1 MSSTE
6 MKSYLSLIPI
16 SAKVRRRQNRM
27 TILCIVIAV
36 FLVSAIFSVADMML
50 RTQMNRAAGK
60 DGSWHLQIAGI
71 TQSQAEQ
78 LAQQQDVVCA
88 GVGAVFNEGGEE
100 DYRLNGKR
108 VVLYGC
114 DAQFLRV
121 NRSAAFE
128 GTFPEQDGE
137 VLLGK
142 GAARIFGVAIGDSV
156 TLKLPDGQ
164 NRTLTVT
171 GIGGVDESY
180 YEMQFALVDIY
191 LPQET
196 FESLLTGQGEALPQ
210 TVYDLQYT
218 SAAKAAKALP
228 QLQQQYGEDAV
239 HENLNVMGSAGQS
252 NSTAFRTVYGM
263 AGVLF
268 ALVLLAGVLM
278 ISGTMNSN
286 IAQRTRFFGMMRCL
300 GMSKQQVVHF
310 VRMEALNWCRIAIP
324 IGLVLG
330 TFSSW
335 AVCGALRY
343 GIGGEFA
350 TTPVFRL
357 SMGGLCAGAVVGVVT
372 VLLAAQAP
380 AKQAAEVPPVAAAS
394 GSEQAAVVHHAANL
408 GSGRTET
415 ALGIYHAT
423 ASKKNWFLITASFA
437 LSIVLALGFIVILQ
451 FASLLLP
458 SLAPWQADVIYT
470 GYDNER
476 VLPDTMAQQLRRMP
490 GVARVWGC
498 TGLVHVPASSDR
510 NNVEQVTFC
519 SYDDFMLESSKSMV
533 VKGRM
538 AKNSGADNEVMTMY
552 NKTNPIRVG
561 DTITVN
567 GVPLTV
573 VGAFSQGIFPDDVT
587 LIAPETLFRRVAGE
601 QNYNMIGVQL
611 DRTASDE
618 TVLALAAFSSDQIV
632 VQDLRESNRQDR
644 GTYYAAR
651 IVLYGFL
658 AIIGGISLLNIVNSI
673 SMSVSARMKQYGIL
687 RAIGMDDAQ
696 LKRMVSAEAGTYA
709 VSGLVVGIAL
719 GLVLNRKLYILLI
732 THYFGAAWQVPWGCL
747 AVIVVVVLAAVV
759 LAVYNPVR
767 RILMQPITATI
778 SEL

>member
-1 MSSTE
+1 MRSTE

-78 LAQQQDVVCA
+78 LAQQPDVVCTGA
-88 GVGAVFNEGGEE
+88 GAVFNEGGEE

-114 DAQFLRV
+114 DVQFLLV
-121 NRSAAFE
+121 NRSVAFA

-164 NRTLTVT
+164 SRTLTVT

-286 IAQRTRFFGMMRCL
+286 DALSRNEQTAGRSFCPDGSTQLVQDCGPDRPCSGDIFQLGGVRRTAVRHWRRVCDNASIPVEYGRSVRRCC
-300 GMSKQQVVHF
+300 GGRSNGV
-310 VRMEALNWCRIAIP
+310 A
-324 IGLVLG
+324 GG
-330 TFSSW
+330 T
-335 AVCGALRY
+335 
-343 GIGGEFA
+343 
-350 TTPVFRL
+350 
-357 SMGGLCAGAVVGVVT
+357 
-372 VLLAAQAP
+372 
-380 AKQAAEVPPVAAAS
+380 
-394 GSEQAAVVHHAANL
+394 
-408 GSGRTET
+408 GSGQAGCRGP
-415 ALGIYHAT
+415 ACGG
-423 ASKKNWFLITASFA
+423 
-437 LSIVLALGFIVILQ
+437 GF
-451 FASLLLP
+451 
-458 SLAPWQADVIYT
+458 
-470 GYDNER
+470 
-476 VLPDTMAQQLRRMP
+476 
-490 GVARVWGC
+490 
-498 TGLVHVPASSDR
+498 
-510 NNVEQVTFC
+510 
-519 SYDDFMLESSKSMV
+519 
-533 VKGRM
+533 
-538 AKNSGADNEVMTMY
+538 
-552 NKTNPIRVG
+552 
-561 DTITVN
+561 
-567 GVPLTV
+567 
-573 VGAFSQGIFPDDVT
+573 
-587 LIAPETLFRRVAGE
+587 
-601 QNYNMIGVQL
+601 
-611 DRTASDE
+611 
-618 TVLALAAFSSDQIV
+618 
-632 VQDLRESNRQDR
+632 RE
-644 GTYYAAR
+644 
-651 IVLYGFL
+651 
-658 AIIGGISLLNIVNSI
+658 
-673 SMSVSARMKQYGIL
+673 
-687 RAIGMDDAQ
+687 
-696 LKRMVSAEAGTYA
+696 
-709 VSGLVVGIAL
+709 
-719 GLVLNRKLYILLI
+719 
-732 THYFGAAWQVPWGCL
+732 
-747 AVIVVVVLAAVV
+747 
-759 LAVYNPVR
+759 
-767 RILMQPITATI
+767 
-778 SEL
+778 

>member
-78 LAQQQDVVCA
+78 LAQQPDVVCA
-88 GVGAVFNEGGEE
+88 GAGAVFNEGGEE

-252 NSTAFRTVYGM
+252 NSTAFRTVYKHG
-263 AGVLF
+263 G
-268 ALVLLAGVLM
+268 
-278 ISGTMNSN
+278 
-286 IAQRTRFFGMMRCL
+286 R
-300 GMSKQQVVHF
+300 
-310 VRMEALNWCRIAIP
+310 
-324 IGLVLG
+324 
-330 TFSSW
+330 
-335 AVCGALRY
+335 AVCSGVACRCADDLRY
-343 GIGGEFA
+343 HEQQCCAAHPFLWYDALSRNEQTAGRSFCPDGSTQLVQDCGPDRPCSGDIFQLGGVRRTAVRHWRRVCDNASITVEYGRS
-350 TTPVFRL
+350 VRRCC
-357 SMGGLCAGAVVGVVT
+357 GGRSNGVAGGT
-372 VLLAAQAP
+372 
-380 AKQAAEVPPVAAAS
+380 
-394 GSEQAAVVHHAANL
+394 
-408 GSGRTET
+408 GSGQAGCRGP
-415 ALGIYHAT
+415 ACGG
-423 ASKKNWFLITASFA
+423 
-437 LSIVLALGFIVILQ
+437 GF
-451 FASLLLP
+451 
-458 SLAPWQADVIYT
+458 
-470 GYDNER
+470 
-476 VLPDTMAQQLRRMP
+476 
-490 GVARVWGC
+490 
-498 TGLVHVPASSDR
+498 
-510 NNVEQVTFC
+510 
-519 SYDDFMLESSKSMV
+519 
-533 VKGRM
+533 
-538 AKNSGADNEVMTMY
+538 
-552 NKTNPIRVG
+552 
-561 DTITVN
+561 
-567 GVPLTV
+567 
-573 VGAFSQGIFPDDVT
+573 
-587 LIAPETLFRRVAGE
+587 
-601 QNYNMIGVQL
+601 
-611 DRTASDE
+611 
-618 TVLALAAFSSDQIV
+618 
-632 VQDLRESNRQDR
+632 RE
-644 GTYYAAR
+644 
-651 IVLYGFL
+651 
-658 AIIGGISLLNIVNSI
+658 
-673 SMSVSARMKQYGIL
+673 
-687 RAIGMDDAQ
+687 
-696 LKRMVSAEAGTYA
+696 
-709 VSGLVVGIAL
+709 
-719 GLVLNRKLYILLI
+719 
-732 THYFGAAWQVPWGCL
+732 
-747 AVIVVVVLAAVV
+747 
-759 LAVYNPVR
+759 
-767 RILMQPITATI
+767 
-778 SEL
+778 